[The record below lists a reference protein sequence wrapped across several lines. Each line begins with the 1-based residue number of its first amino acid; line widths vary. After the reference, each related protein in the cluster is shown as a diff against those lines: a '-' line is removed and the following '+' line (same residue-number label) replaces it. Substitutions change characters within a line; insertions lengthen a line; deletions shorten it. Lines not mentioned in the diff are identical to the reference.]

1 MSSST
6 APAETRDRGRLAW
19 GLQALLAVAYL
30 VVAHVAS
37 VSGDGR
43 FAAVALLLVVALV
56 LVPALLRGRLP
67 AWLLMA
73 VAALLAAW
81 LAPSTV
87 LWLPLRLVPVA
98 FVGLVAFGVARTL
111 RAGRVPLVTRIVSAL
126 DRTPPAALPADLQ
139 AYARAVTRAWA
150 WLLGA
155 LALFD
160 LWMALHATPE
170 QWSWLANIGDY
181 VVIGGFLLLEFAW
194 RRRRFP
200 AEARS
205 FPAFVRGM
213 LALGPAFWR
222 SVASP

>member
-6 APAETRDRGRLAW
+6 APAETRDRGRLAG

-30 VVAHVAS
+30 VVAHVAR

-98 FVGLVAFGVARTL
+98 FVGLVAFGFARTL
-111 RAGRVPLVTRIVSAL
+111 LAGRVPLVPRIV
-126 DRTPPAALPADLQ
+126 AALERSNWVLAGPNGAAARLGVKRSTLQ
-139 AYARAVTRAWA
+139 FRMRK
-150 WLLGA
+150 LGIHRP
-155 LALFD
+155 
-160 LWMALHATPE
+160 HAH
-170 QWSWLANIGDY
+170 
-181 VVIGGFLLLEFAW
+181 
-194 RRRRFP
+194 
-200 AEARS
+200 
-205 FPAFVRGM
+205 
-213 LALGPAFWR
+213 
-222 SVASP
+222 